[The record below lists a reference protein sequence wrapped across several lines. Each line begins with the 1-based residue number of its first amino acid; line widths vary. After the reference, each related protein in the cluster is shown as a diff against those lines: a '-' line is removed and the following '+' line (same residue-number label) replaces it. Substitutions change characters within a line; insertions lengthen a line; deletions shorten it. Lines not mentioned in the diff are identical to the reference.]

1 MSALGD
7 PGSADAPGD
16 DLLAL
21 IDALADGGWHSGERL
36 AAGAGISRAALAKRI
51 DRVRELGLDVDARH
65 GLGYRLGQPLER
77 LDAQRLQL
85 GLPGV
90 AVQLR
95 AVTDSTNRDAAA
107 SPVAADPQL
116 FLAEFQ
122 RAGRGRRG
130 RQWQSP
136 FAANL
141 YFTLSYRFA
150 GWPPRLSVLPLVVGV
165 EICRLLES
173 LGVRSMQLK
182 WPNDLYHRGRK
193 LGGILIEQNGIAGEH
208 CRLII
213 GIGLNIAMHER
224 QAEAVDQPWTSLHR
238 AQRDSGASLSR
249 RTDVALQLAQSLL
262 TRLDG
267 FVGEAPERIVAEFEH
282 YDWVRDQP
290 VQISDGGQLRLEGWA
305 RGIDPGGALRV
316 DSDSGVQL
324 VHAGDVSLRRGLV

>member
-1 MSALGD
+1 MSAPGEASGAEALG
-7 PGSADAPGD
+7 A

-21 IDALADGGWHSGERL
+21 TDALADGRWHSGERL
-36 AAGAGISRAALAKRI
+36 AACAGISRAALAKRI
-51 DRVRELGLDVDARH
+51 DRVRELGLDVEARH
-65 GLGYRLGQPLER
+65 GLGYRLTQALER
-77 LDAQRLQL
+77 LDADRLRL

-90 AVQLR
+90 AVHVH
-95 AVTDSTNRDAAA
+95 AVTDSTNRDAAI

-116 FLAEFQ
+116 FLAEYQ

-165 EICRLLES
+165 ETCRLLEA
-173 LGVRSMQLK
+173 LGVCGMQLK
-182 WPNDLYHRGRK
+182 WPNDLYHDGRK
-193 LGGILIEQNGIAGEH
+193 LGGILIEQTGIAGDH

-224 QAEAVDQPWTSLHR
+224 QADGVDQPWTSLHR
-238 AQRDSGASLSR
+238 AQRESGVPPSG
-249 RTDVALQLAQSLL
+249 RTDVALQLAQRLL
-262 TRLDG
+262 LRLDG
-267 FVGEAPERIVAEFEH
+267 FIHETPERIVAEFER

-290 VQISDGGQLRLEGWA
+290 VQITDGGQLRLQGWA
-305 RGIDPGGALRV
+305 RGIEPGGALRV
-316 DSDSGVQL
+316 DSAGGIQL
-324 VHAGDVSLRRGLV
+324 VHAGDVSLRRGSA